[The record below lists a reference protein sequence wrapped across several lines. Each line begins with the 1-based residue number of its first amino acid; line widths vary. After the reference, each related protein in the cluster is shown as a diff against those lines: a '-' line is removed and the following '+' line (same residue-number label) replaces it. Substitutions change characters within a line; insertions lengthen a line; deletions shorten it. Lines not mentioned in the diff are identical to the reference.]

1 MKTHTGSASLGQPLS
16 TGHLDALALRDWSPD
31 GKADIQRQ
39 LAHCV
44 VRKQTGQ
51 LAKWGTWNFSKTAV
65 IMREREHQ
73 GRETETQK
81 QAGILLTWDISPKNT
96 KEGKPEFC

>member
-16 TGHLDALALRDWSPD
+16 TGHLDALALRDGSPD

-44 VRKQTGQ
+44 VSKQTGQ
-51 LAKWGTWNFSKTAV
+51 LAKWRRTESQQNSSNDDRAGTT
-65 IMREREHQ
+65 R
-73 GRETETQK
+73 GRDRSTDRIE
-81 QAGILLTWDISPKNT
+81 S
-96 KEGKPEFC
+96 F